1 MIIFVFFPASVE
13 AFLIKWESDEIENVN
28 RVGYIIFLIIALS
41 KYPTDIGNKD
51 FLS

>member
-28 RVGYIIFLIIALS
+28 RVGYIIFLIS